1 MKKDITTKAD
11 IEKMVILFYEKVM
24 VDPMLCPVFN
34 GVKKMNWES
43 HIPLMCDFWENVLF
57 FSGTYTGNPVNLHQH
72 LHKVMPLSQQHFQ
85 QWNVLFVET
94 VDELFSGKT
103 ALLAKQRALNISMI
117 IQEKL
122 FS

>member
-24 VDPMLCPVFN
+24 ADPMLGPVFN
-34 GVKKMNWES
+34 SVKKMNWES
-43 HIPLMCDFWENVLF
+43 HIPLMCDFWENILF

-85 QWNVLFVET
+85 QWNVLFVAT

>member
-11 IEKMVILFYEKVM
+11 IEKMVILFYEKVV
-24 VDPMLCPVFN
+24 VDPILGPVFN
-34 GVKKMNWES
+34 GAKKINWES

-57 FSGTYTGNPVNLHQH
+57 FSGSYTGNPINLHQH

>member
-1 MKKDITTKAD
+1 MKKDITTKVD
-11 IEKMVILFYEKVM
+11 IEKMVILFYEKVV
-24 VDPMLCPVFN
+24 VDPILGPVFN
-34 GVKKMNWES
+34 GAKKINWES

-57 FSGTYTGNPVNLHQH
+57 FSGTYTGNPINLHQH